1 MVAGVLGDGGEY
13 VSSLLRKEVLVMKN
27 KEAEKILQ
35 EDLGVEI
42 LSAFP
47 ENINIRYDNS
57 EHILTMIL
65 LAKFAGLSSAKDINM
80 QNDAAA
86 FEAWALIIKA
96 QTSIDDLKIK
106 LDVKGFTSDMYDKD
120 IPSTVHFGRFL
131 YRILKFS
138 EQYKAWF
145 TLSPCLEDVK
155 NKFAEFLA
163 DGEFVNNVPSGEACN
178 VETSL
183 SLEGHVEK
191 RFCDTDSNGKLILGF
206 DGRNVVMNRQLP
218 VGLFK
223 KRSLK
228 DKKGKAVFTGKKSAI
243 DFWVLDGNIF
253 NIYELKA
260 KNSMVGILTEI
271 FFYSNYVRDV
281 YWHKKLQKE
290 SCNVKLESPKT
301 TDRDYDKLYSISDDI
316 SKITGWLLA
325 DKFHPAITE
334 KVLELM
340 NKNTIQEELQY
351 KMKRYKINMDFSSVN
366 GE

>member
-1 MVAGVLGDGGEY
+1 MA
-13 VSSLLRKEVLVMKN
+13 N
-27 KEAEKILQ
+27 QEAEKILQ

-47 ENINIRYDNS
+47 QNINICYDDS
-57 EHILTMIL
+57 EHILTMTL
-65 LAKFAGLSSAKDINM
+65 LSKAVGLAKDENLNM

-86 FEAWALIIKA
+86 FEAWCFIIKA

-106 LDVKGFTSDMYDKD
+106 LDVEGLTSDLYDKN
-120 IPSTVHFGRFL
+120 IHSSGHFGRFL

-145 TLSPCLEDVK
+145 TLSPCLKEVK
-155 NKFAEFLA
+155 DKFAEFLA
-163 DGEFVNNVPSGEACN
+163 DGEFINHNPLGEACN

-191 RFCDTDSNGKLILGF
+191 RFCDADSNGKLVLGF

-218 VGLFK
+218 VGLYQ
-223 KRSLK
+223 KRNLK
-228 DKKGKAVFTGKKSAI
+228 DKKGKAVFTGGKSAI
-243 DFWVLDGNIF
+243 DFWVLDGNEI

-260 KNSMVGILTEI
+260 KKQMVGMVTEI
-271 FFYSNYVRDV
+271 FFYSNYIRDV
-281 YWHKKLQKE
+281 YWHKKLQKG
-290 SCNVKLESPKT
+290 SCNVELESPKK
-301 TDRDYDKLYSISDDI
+301 TDRDYDKLCSIGDDI

-325 DKFHPAITE
+325 DEFHPAITE
-334 KVLELM
+334 KVLVLM

>member
-57 EHILTMIL
+57 EHILTMTL

-86 FEAWALIIKA
+86 FEAWCFIIKA
-96 QTSIDDLKIK
+96 QTSIDDLKIQ
-106 LDVKGFTSDMYDKD
+106 LDVEGLTSDMYDKD
-120 IPSTVHFGRFL
+120 IPSTGHFGRFL

-138 EQYKAWF
+138 EEYKAWF
-145 TLSPCLEDVK
+145 TLSPCLKEVK
-155 NKFAEFLA
+155 DKFAEFLA
-163 DGEFVNNVPSGEACN
+163 DGEFINHNPSGEACN

-191 RFCDTDSNGKLILGF
+191 RFCDADSNGKLVLGF

-218 VGLFK
+218 VGLYQ
-223 KRSLK
+223 KRNLK
-228 DKKGKAVFTGKKSAI
+228 DKKGKAVFTGGKSAI
-243 DFWVLDGNIF
+243 DFWVLDGNEI

-260 KNSMVGILTEI
+260 KKQMVGMVTEI
-271 FFYSNYVRDV
+271 FFYSNYIRDV
-281 YWHKKLQKE
+281 YWHKKLQKG
-290 SCNVKLESPKT
+290 SCNVELESPKK
-301 TDRDYDKLYSISDDI
+301 TDRDYDKLCSIGDDI

-325 DKFHPAITE
+325 DEFHPAITE

-351 KMKRYKINMDFSSVN
+351 KMKRYKIDIDFSRVN
-366 GE
+366 